1 MAGLISTPDSFRW
14 IFGLNPLYADPYRC
28 WELGSNSIW
37 KKFSSQTISRSY
49 SLFGN
54 CSHSIRNGTSNL
66 HHSLHGSFT
75 LPSVQYQLTL
85 PEVVWTKCFS
95 SNISNSEEKIIKK
108 FSLIKKEQP
117 HFTLSMHFLK
127 MTFEIFVKPYYSS

>member
-1 MAGLISTPDSFRW
+1 MG
-14 IFGLNPLYADPYRC
+14 
-28 WELGSNSIW
+28 
-37 KKFSSQTISRSY
+37 ISRSY

-66 HHSLHGSFT
+66 HHSLHGSLT

-85 PEVVWTKCFS
+85 PEVVRTKCFS
-95 SNISNSEEKIIKK
+95 SNISNSEEKIIKR

-117 HFTLSMHFLK
+117 HQKKKKKKKKTPPKKKKKKKKKKS
-127 MTFEIFVKPYYSS
+127 